1 MIVAAGGLF
10 KQGGRLPGATA
21 RRPSPHPA
29 RNALARGRPSF
40 DTQVMDGENLLFHLF
55 LIFSGAAALATLALF
70 ARQALIIAYI
80 LLGLLLGPAM
90 LNAVPDPAL
99 IARIADIGIIFLL
112 FLLGLNLHPQKL
124 FALFRGTLLVTTAS
138 SLVFAAV
145 GASVALVMGLSG
157 REALVVGMAMTFS
170 STIVGL
176 KLLPTTVLHHQHTGE
191 LIISILLLQDIVA
204 ILCLLLVEVGTPG
217 ALSSGLRVLLTL
229 GALPALVLTTRWLE
243 THLVERL
250 FHRFGT
256 IQEYIF
262 LLAIGWCLGIAE
274 GAHLLGLSAE
284 MGAFIAGVSIAASP
298 ISTFIA
304 ERLKPLRDFFLVL
317 FFFALGAG
325 LDLGGMGDILL
336 PALALAGVLLALKPW
351 VFRWL
356 LMRTGEDAARS
367 LEVGVRLGQLS
378 EFSLL
383 IAVLAASEGVIGTRA
398 ALLIQAATLVSFL
411 ASPYLIVLR
420 YPTPIAVS
428 ERLRR
433 D

>member
-1 MIVAAGGLF
+1 
-10 KQGGRLPGATA
+10 
-21 RRPSPHPA
+21 
-29 RNALARGRPSF
+29 
-40 DTQVMDGENLLFHLF
+40 MDGENLLFHLF

-80 LLGLLLGPAM
+80 LLGLLLGPAL

-124 FALFRGTLLVTTAS
+124 FALFRGTLLVTAAS
-138 SLVFAAV
+138 AAPFAAV
-145 GASVALVMGLSG
+145 GAAVALAAGLDG
-157 REALVVGMAMTFS
+157 REALVVGVAMTFS

-204 ILCLLLVEVGTPG
+204 ILCLLLLEVGTPG
-217 ALSSGLRVLLTL
+217 ALSGLRVLATL
-229 GALPALVLTTRWLE
+229 AALPALVLATRWLE

-250 FHRFGT
+250 FRRFGT

-325 LDLGGMGDILL
+325 LDLGGMGGILL

-411 ASPYLIVLR
+411 VSPYLIVLR

>member
-1 MIVAAGGLF
+1 
-10 KQGGRLPGATA
+10 
-21 RRPSPHPA
+21 
-29 RNALARGRPSF
+29 
-40 DTQVMDGENLLFHLF
+40 MDGENLLFHLF

-80 LLGLLLGPAM
+80 LLGLLLGPAL

-124 FALFRGTLLVTTAS
+124 FALFRGTLLVTAAS
-138 SLVFAAV
+138 AAPFAAV
-145 GASVALVMGLSG
+145 GAAVAVAAGLDG
-157 REALVVGMAMTFS
+157 REALVVGVAMTFS

-204 ILCLLLVEVGTPG
+204 ILCLLLLEVGTPG
-217 ALSSGLRVLLTL
+217 ALSGLRVLATL
-229 GALPALVLTTRWLE
+229 AALPALVLATRWLE

-250 FHRFGT
+250 FRRFGT

-325 LDLGGMGDILL
+325 LDLGGMGGILL

-411 ASPYLIVLR
+411 VSPYLIVLR

>member
-1 MIVAAGGLF
+1 ME
-10 KQGGRLPGATA
+10 
-21 RRPSPHPA
+21 
-29 RNALARGRPSF
+29 
-40 DTQVMDGENLLFHLF
+40 GENLLFHLF
-55 LIFSGAAALATLALF
+55 LIFSGAAGLATVALY

-80 LLGLLLGPAM
+80 LLGLLLGPAA

-124 FALFRGTLLVTTAS
+124 FALFRGTLLVTAAS
-138 SLVFAAV
+138 SALFALLGLGFARAIGLAWPDALLVGV
-145 GASVALVMGLSG
+145 TV
-157 REALVVGMAMTFS
+157 TFS

-191 LIISILLLQDIVA
+191 LIISILLLQDILA
-204 ILCLLLVEVGTPG
+204 IVCLLFLQSG
-217 ALSSGLRVLLTL
+217 ALAAPPGLRVLLTL
-229 GALPALVLTTRWLE
+229 AALPALVLVTRWLE
-243 THLVERL
+243 AQVVERL
-250 FHRFGT
+250 FARFGT
-256 IQEYIF
+256 IQEYLF

-274 GAHLLGLSAE
+274 LAHGAGLSAE
-284 MGAFIAGVSIAASP
+284 MGAFVAGVSIAASP

-325 LDLGGMGDILL
+325 LKLGAMGPVLL
-336 PALALAGVLLALKPW
+336 PALLLAGALLAVKPW

-356 LMRTGEDAARS
+356 LMRTGEPPPRS

-383 IAVLAASEGVIGTRA
+383 IAVLAAREGIIGERA
-398 ALLIQAATLVSFL
+398 AHLIQAATLFSFL